1 MIPLP
6 AQILFPKIDFQRARP
21 MPDCDKMTDS
31 ELGQCILS
39 HAKAQD
45 RYLTYDEFVVVQMRP
60 LKLFKYALPERLQF
74 YAAYRR
80 AYELKRVGFWGRA
93 FGFAWHAALVIA
105 FAVILA
111 VIAVT
116 AAVQAIAAR

>member
-21 MPDCDKMTDS
+21 MPDCEKMPHS
-31 ELGQCILS
+31 ELVQCILS

-45 RYLTYDEFVVVQMRP
+45 RYLTYDEYVVVQMRP

-80 AYELKRVGFWGRA
+80 SYELKRVGFWGRA
-93 FGFAWHAALVIA
+93 FGIAWHAALVIA
-105 FAVILA
+105 FAVIFAIGA
-111 VIAVT
+111 VAS
-116 AAVQAIAAR
+116 AMQAIAHR